1 MRGFST
7 IPAKEGRL
15 AEMAERSFG
24 SVACGPVR
32 LAEIGGK
39 RPSPW
44 SGLGPGF
51 AGAGLFRL
59 FGFSAIAAR
68 SNASNISR
76 LRASMPVISKR
87 LSFVIGSAGLSQ
99 NLGAGGKVVGLV
111 RSSDWAAL
119 VWPVRHAAC

>member
-1 MRGFST
+1 
-7 IPAKEGRL
+7 
-15 AEMAERSFG
+15 MAERSFG
-24 SVACGPVR
+24 SVACGSVR

-44 SGLGPGF
+44 SGLGSGLGPGF

-59 FGFSAIAAR
+59 FGFSATAAR

-87 LSFVIGSAGLSQ
+87 WSLVIGSAGLSLLDRLTPLHGSPSLESVSVITDRRPG
-99 NLGAGGKVVGLV
+99 NE
-111 RSSDWAAL
+111 
-119 VWPVRHAAC
+119 P